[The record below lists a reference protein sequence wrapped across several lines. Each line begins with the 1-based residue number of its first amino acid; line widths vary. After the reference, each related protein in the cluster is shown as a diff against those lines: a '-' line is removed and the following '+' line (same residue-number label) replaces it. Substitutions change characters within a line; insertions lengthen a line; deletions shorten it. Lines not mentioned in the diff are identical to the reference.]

1 MEWLESL
8 GRRKRP
14 ANTMEENKRIKIFG
28 TSAQMLLNLI
38 DRNHNAQVLPCV
50 FLALGFAGSST
61 VESYLVP
68 GAYSGTIK
76 SKGKE
81 RTFD

>member
-1 MEWLESL
+1 LKVSEDAKDLQTRW
-8 GRRKRP
+8 
-14 ANTMEENKRIKIFG
+14 KRISG
-28 TSAQMLLNLI
+28 SRYSAQVTAQMLLNLI
-38 DRNHNAQVLPCV
+38 DRNHNAQVVPCV

-81 RTFD
+81 RIFD